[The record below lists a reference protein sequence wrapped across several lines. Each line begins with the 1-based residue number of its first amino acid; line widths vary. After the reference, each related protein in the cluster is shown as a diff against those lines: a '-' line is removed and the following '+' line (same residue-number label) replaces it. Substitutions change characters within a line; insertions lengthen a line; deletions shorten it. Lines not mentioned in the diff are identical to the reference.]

1 MIAKT
6 PPPPYYAV
14 IFTNLRTEVDESYVE
29 TAERMAELAVQQ
41 PGFLGMETVRNELGI
56 TISYWES
63 LEAIKNWKN
72 NAEHLIAQ
80 QSGKDVF
87 YLNYKTRIAKV
98 ERDYEF
104 EK

>member
-1 MIAKT
+1 MIANT
-6 PPPPYYAV
+6 PPPPYYVV
-14 IFTNLRTEVDESYVE
+14 IFTNLRTDIDEGYAD

-41 PGFLGMETVRNELGI
+41 PGYLGMESVRNELGI

-80 QSGKDVF
+80 RSGRDVF
-87 YLNYKTRIAKV
+87 YTNYKTRIAKV
-98 ERDYEF
+98 ERDYDF
-104 EK
+104 VK

>member
-14 IFTNLRTEVDESYVE
+14 IFTNLRTEGDNGYEAMAGKMDELSKD
-29 TAERMAELAVQQ
+29 Q
-41 PGFLGMETVRNELGI
+41 PGYLGIEHARDGVGI

-63 LEAIKNWKN
+63 LEAIKNWKAN
-72 NAEHLIAQ
+72 TAHLEAQ
-80 QSGKDVF
+80 ALGRSTWYAQ
-87 YLNYKTRIAKV
+87 YKTRICKV

-104 EK
+104 